1 MTGLP
6 VRGICCAAASGNS
19 VDLHTAEIRTP
30 EADFATEMT
39 RMRTWLDSRRFE
51 PTVFR
56 YDHVDGAVVIR
67 VDFSVPEQAAA
78 FAREFGG
85 KLLR

>member
-1 MTGLP
+1 MRESVVVEVDFHTTEIRAP
-6 VRGICCAAASGNS
+6 AAS
-19 VDLHTAEIRTP
+19 
-30 EADFATEMT
+30 FAAEMT

-51 PTVFR
+51 PAVFR
-56 YDHVDGAVVIR
+56 YEHAREAVVIR
-67 VDFSVPEQAAA
+67 VDFTVEEEAAA

>member
-1 MTGLP
+1 M
-6 VRGICCAAASGNS
+6 
-19 VDLHTAEIRTP
+19 DLHTTEIRTP
-30 EADFATEMT
+30 EAEFAAEMT
-39 RMRTWLDSRRFE
+39 RMRTWLDGNRFE

-56 YDHVDGAVVIR
+56 YDHVEGAVLIR
-67 VDFSVPEQAAA
+67 VDFTVPGEAAA

>member
-1 MTGLP
+1 
-6 VRGICCAAASGNS
+6 
-19 VDLHTAEIRTP
+19 
-30 EADFATEMT
+30 MT

-51 PTVFR
+51 PAVFR
-56 YDHVDGAVVIR
+56 YEHAREAVVIR
-67 VDFSVPEQAAA
+67 VDFTVEEEAAA

>member
-1 MTGLP
+1 M
-6 VRGICCAAASGNS
+6 
-19 VDLHTAEIRTP
+19 VDLHTTEIRTP
-30 EADFATEMT
+30 EANFTAEMT
-39 RMRTWLDSRRFE
+39 RMRTWLDSRHFE
-51 PTVFR
+51 PAVFR

-67 VDFSVPEQAAA
+67 VDFTVETEAAA